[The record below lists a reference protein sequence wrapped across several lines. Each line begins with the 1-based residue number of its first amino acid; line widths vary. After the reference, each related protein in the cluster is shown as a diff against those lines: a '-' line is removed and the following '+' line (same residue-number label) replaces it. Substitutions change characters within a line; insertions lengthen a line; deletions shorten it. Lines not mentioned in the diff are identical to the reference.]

1 MSIIE
6 KPFVFEYKNGDQ
18 SKTITFT
25 PGTGNLIPVSRVVQH
40 HLGMV
45 WRANRDRIRL
55 YSSFCLLKFEGYQQ
69 KEAALSAED
78 FITWLHSLNLKR
90 VKNSELVKFFQRYFE
105 LAWKSYLN
113 DLDNPHP
120 ICYDDAILGDYAG
133 SKEDTKKRLAALN
146 IYIDRPLTDNE
157 RFIAFLAKFDLFSA
171 DCLAYCAD
179 QKSVCLAHPIFE
191 SDRPTVVKDYVK
203 HLHTFTEGL
212 PSLKARIGNG
222 WLPIWIF
229 YMQYPEFYEQQ
240 IGVRKEV
247 KETVVGNVKEY
258 EFTPQQFI
266 LEPWNADLFAK
277 KIATGHKIV
286 TKITREKFIQGID
299 DDKYISMDECR
310 PKSKDFTHL
319 KRIENS
325 DFCYA

>member
-6 KPFVFEYKNGDQ
+6 KPFVLEYKNGDQ
-18 SKTITFT
+18 SKTVTFT
-25 PGTGNLIPVSRVVQH
+25 PGTGNLIPVSRVIQKY
-40 HLGMV
+40 LDMD

-55 YSSFCLLKFEGYQQ
+55 YSSFCLLRFKGYQQ

-105 LAWKSYLN
+105 LTWNSYLN

-133 SKEDTKKRLAALN
+133 SEEDTKKKLAALDIN
-146 IYIDRPLTDNE
+146 IDRPLSDNE

-171 DCLAYCAD
+171 DCLTYCAD
-179 QKSVCLAHPIFE
+179 QKSVCLARPIFE

-203 HLHTFTEGL
+203 LLHTFPEGL

-222 WLPIWIF
+222 WLPIWVF

-266 LEPWNADLFAK
+266 LEPWNADPFAK

>member
-6 KPFVFEYKNGDQ
+6 KPFVLEYKNGDQ
-18 SKTITFT
+18 SKTVTFT
-25 PGTGNLIPVSRVVQH
+25 PGTGNLIPVSRVIQKY
-40 HLGMV
+40 LGMD

-55 YSSFCLLKFEGYQQ
+55 YSSFCLLKFEGCVRD
-69 KEAALSAED
+69 EAALSAED

-120 ICYDDAILGDYAG
+120 ICYDDAILGDSAG
-133 SKEDTKKRLAALN
+133 SKEDTKKKLAALN
-146 IYIDRPLTDNE
+146 IYIDRPLSDNE
-157 RFIAFLAKFDLFSA
+157 RFIAFLAKFDVFSA

>member
-18 SKTITFT
+18 SKTVTFT
-25 PGTGNLIPVSRVVQH
+25 PGTGNLIPVSRVIQKY
-40 HLGMV
+40 LGMD

-55 YSSFCLLKFEGYQQ
+55 YSSFCLLKFEGCVRD
-69 KEAALSAED
+69 EAALSAED

-120 ICYDDAILGDYAG
+120 ICYDDAILGEYAG
-133 SKEDTKKRLAALN
+133 SEEETKKKLAALN

-212 PSLKARIGNG
+212 TSLKARIGNG
-222 WLPIWIF
+222 WLPIWVF
-229 YMQYPEFYEQQ
+229 YMQYPEFYEQH
-240 IGVRKEV
+240 IGVRNGV

-258 EFTPQQFI
+258 EIIPQQFI
-266 LEPWNADLFAK
+266 LEPWNEDHYARRLY
-277 KIATGHKIV
+277 INREIV
-286 TKITREKFIQGID
+286 TKVTREKFMQGIND
-299 DDKYISMDECR
+299 DNYISMDECK
-310 PKSKDFTHL
+310 PTPKDFTHL

-325 DFCYA
+325 DLCYA

>member
-1 MSIIE
+1 
-6 KPFVFEYKNGDQ
+6 
-18 SKTITFT
+18 
-25 PGTGNLIPVSRVVQH
+25 
-40 HLGMV
+40 MV

-105 LAWKSYLN
+105 LAWNSYLN

-120 ICYDDAILGDYAG
+120 ICYDDAILGGYAG
-133 SKEDTKKRLAALN
+133 SEEDTKKKLAALDIN
-146 IYIDRPLTDNE
+146 IDRPLTDNE
-157 RFIAFLAKFDLFSA
+157 RFIAFLAKFDVFSA

-222 WLPIWIF
+222 WLPIWVF

-247 KETVVGNVKEY
+247 KETIVGNVKEY

-286 TKITREKFIQGID
+286 TKITREKFIQGIA

>member
-6 KPFVFEYKNGDQ
+6 KPFVLEYKNGDQ
-18 SKTITFT
+18 SKTVTFT
-25 PGTGNLIPVSRVVQH
+25 PGTGNLIPVSRVIQKY
-40 HLGMV
+40 LGMD

-55 YSSFCLLKFEGYQQ
+55 YSSFCLLRFKGYQQ

-120 ICYDDAILGDYAG
+120 ICYDDAILGDSAG
-133 SKEDTKKRLAALN
+133 SKEDTKKKLAALN
-146 IYIDRPLTDNE
+146 IYIDRPLSDNE
-157 RFIAFLAKFDLFSA
+157 RFIAFLAKFDVFSA